1 MVIHFIWVPSMYMAL
16 MISLTLGYTVVRL
29 ECYLWRVYGYTTR
42 WSHKK
47 ILLCQNFF
55 PGRRECRIIFYIFL
69 AYGSHGGWSKAIITL
84 MMILFEQR
92 HYVMVHV
99 MVHHLKLLWW
109 FIEGVS
115 YEPLIRNTTFFLQDL
130 WQPSVVKA
138 TFIYKCCEDCQQ
150 LSCQEMFHNQAYIT
164 QEVYE
169 QYLIFIMKQEHN
181 FD

>member
-1 MVIHFIWVPSMYMAL
+1 MGIQQDDHTKKF
-16 MISLTLGYTVVRL
+16 
-29 ECYLWRVYGYTTR
+29 CYV
-42 WSHKK
+42 K
-47 ILLCQNFF
+47 IFF
-55 PGRRECRIIFYIFL
+55 PGWRECRIIFYIFL
-69 AYGSHGGWSKAIITL
+69 AYGSHGGWSKAIITWML
-84 MMILFEQR
+84 ILFEQR
-92 HYVMVHV
+92 HYVESYGPCNGTS
-99 MVHHLKLLWW
+99 LKLLWW

-138 TFIYKCCEDCQQ
+138 TFLYKCCEDCQQ